1 MHTSSLSNPR
11 LCAIISWLP
20 FSSFPSPFGPLAPP
34 TPTARNPPTPLP
46 FSSNITLNTY
56 PGYTAA
62 NRDTHNLCDPSQC
75 EPGSQ
80 ASCVARRACS
90 VDTHTRLC
98 VLLVVFAR
106 SLARSSSSPCYSR
119 RLPFAALVSL
129 RVRFGKGPA
138 SGDSRLGKV
147 VN

>member
-20 FSSFPSPFGPLAPP
+20 FSSFPSPFGPSHPHSAQPS
-34 TPTARNPPTPLP
+34 NPLP
-46 FSSNITLNTY
+46 FSSNITLTTY

-98 VLLVVFAR
+98 VLLVLFAR
-106 SLARSSSSPCYSR
+106 SLVV
-119 RLPFAALVSL
+119 FALLLTKIA
-129 RVRFGKGPA
+129 VRCSGEPQGPVRKRPGFG
-138 SGDSRLGKV
+138 
-147 VN
+147 

>member
-11 LCAIISWLP
+11 FCAIISWLP
-20 FSSFPSPFGPLAPP
+20 FSSFPSPFGPFVPP
-34 TPTARNPPTPLP
+34 TPTARNPPTPFP
-46 FSSNITLNTY
+46 FSSNIPLNTY

-90 VDTHTRLC
+90 VDTHT
-98 VLLVVFAR
+98 VVRFAR
-106 SLARSSSSPCYSR
+106 RLRSRLLARSSSSPCYSG